1 MICLREIIN
10 SEKDRE
16 VLSRNKK
23 IIKTSIIGI
32 IINFL
37 LASFKAIVGIIS
49 GSIAIVLDAVN
60 NLTDAASSLV
70 TIIGTKLA
78 NKKPD
83 REHPFGHGRIEYL
96 SAMIISVI
104 IMYAGISSLIESIK
118 KIIRPTVPDYN
129 VYTVIVVV
137 AAIFTK
143 IIIGYYFK
151 DRGKK
156 LNSSSLVNSGKDALL
171 DSVIS
176 FSTLMAIFI
185 FTFTKI
191 SVEAYLGFI
200 ISIIIIKSGFD
211 MIREAI
217 SSILGERVDVNLIR
231 NVKKIIK
238 SYPEV
243 LGVYDIIFNNYGPN
257 SYTGSVHIEIAN
269 TYTIDEIDELQ
280 RKITYDV
287 YKKLGVVLAAIGIY
301 SIDIKNKKA
310 IDAREKISK
319 IVNDCKDILQVHGF
333 YYNKKDKL
341 IQFDI
346 VVSFECNDIESLYND
361 IYNKVLEQYP
371 DYTVRILIDND
382 FSVSV

>member
-118 KIIRPTVPDYN
+118 KIIRPTVPDYS

-137 AAIFTK
+137 TAIFTK

-151 DRGKK
+151 DSGKK

-176 FSTLMAIFI
+176 FSTLMAIFV

>member
-151 DRGKK
+151 DSGKK

-333 YYNKKDKL
+333 YYNEKDKL

>member
-137 AAIFTK
+137 AAIFMK

-151 DRGKK
+151 NRGEK

-333 YYNKKDKL
+333 YYNEKDKL

>member
-118 KIIRPTVPDYN
+118 KIIRPTVPDYS

-176 FSTLMAIFI
+176 FSTLMAIFV

-333 YYNKKDKL
+333 YYNEKDKL

>member
-118 KIIRPTVPDYN
+118 KIIRPTVPDYS

-137 AAIFTK
+137 TAIFTK

-176 FSTLMAIFI
+176 FSTLMAIFV

-333 YYNKKDKL
+333 YYNEKDKL

>member
-151 DRGKK
+151 DSGKK

-176 FSTLMAIFI
+176 FSTLMAIFV

-333 YYNKKDKL
+333 YYNEKDKL

>member
-333 YYNKKDKL
+333 YYNEKDKL

>member
-37 LASFKAIVGIIS
+37 LASFKAIVGIIR

-151 DRGKK
+151 DSGKK

-176 FSTLMAIFI
+176 FSTLMAIFV

-333 YYNKKDKL
+333 YYNEKDKL

>member
-118 KIIRPTVPDYN
+118 KIIRPTVPDYS

-137 AAIFTK
+137 TAIFTK
-143 IIIGYYFK
+143 IIIGCYFK

-333 YYNKKDKL
+333 YYNEKDKL

>member
-118 KIIRPTVPDYN
+118 KIIRPTVPDYS

-137 AAIFTK
+137 TAIFTK

-176 FSTLMAIFI
+176 FSTLMAIFV

>member
-118 KIIRPTVPDYN
+118 KIIRPTVPDYS

-137 AAIFTK
+137 TAIFTK

-333 YYNKKDKL
+333 YYNEKDKL

>member
-118 KIIRPTVPDYN
+118 KIIRPTVPDYS

-137 AAIFTK
+137 AAIFMK

-151 DRGKK
+151 NRGEK

-333 YYNKKDKL
+333 YYNEKDKL

>member
-176 FSTLMAIFI
+176 FSTLMAIFV

-333 YYNKKDKL
+333 YYNEKDKL

>member
-118 KIIRPTVPDYN
+118 KIIRPTVPDYS

-137 AAIFTK
+137 TAIFTK
-143 IIIGYYFK
+143 IIIGCYFK

-176 FSTLMAIFI
+176 FSTLMVIFI

-333 YYNKKDKL
+333 YYNEKDKL

>member
-118 KIIRPTVPDYN
+118 KIIRPTVPDYS

-137 AAIFTK
+137 TAIFTK

-151 DRGKK
+151 DSGKK

-176 FSTLMAIFI
+176 FSTLMAIFV

-333 YYNKKDKL
+333 YYNEKDKL

>member
-118 KIIRPTVPDYN
+118 KIIRPTVPDYS

-151 DRGKK
+151 DRGEK

-176 FSTLMAIFI
+176 LSTLMAIFI

-333 YYNKKDKL
+333 YYNEKDKL